1 MKTLVF
7 LLLATATSAST
18 YGTFGVAAHHPSG
31 ELGQVKWVE
40 FGKQKEMKKFDY
52 RLGTGGY
59 TDKTSSPG
67 AQSSLYGVA
76 QLGLE
81 SRLRGG
87 LYAGYFVGPLLLG
100 NTDRFLGSV
109 FQVGHSLSVGIADDR
124 KVAIGITY
132 RHISSGGISKRNIG
146 RELIGLEVKF

>member
-76 QLGLE
+76 QWVLFFWVILIVFLGLFFRSVIVLASELRTIERSLLE
-81 SRLRGG
+81 SHTAISRQAESLNET
-87 LYAGYFVGPLLLG
+87 LVG
-100 NTDRFLGSV
+100 N
-109 FQVGHSLSVGIADDR
+109 
-124 KVAIGITY
+124 
-132 RHISSGGISKRNIG
+132 
-146 RELIGLEVKF
+146 